1 MRPVLVVLALLG
13 LALGFS
19 LDTFL
24 EQRQAGE
31 RQGIFDGDNRLA
43 LGAVF
48 VATLA
53 AATLREALK
62 IIFSHFKGVFG
73 SEPKCENSHFFS
85 IV

>member
-62 IIFSHFKGVFG
+62 IIFSYF
-73 SEPKCENSHFFS
+73 
-85 IV
+85 

>member
-1 MRPVLVVLALLG
+1 MKPVLVVLALLG

-19 LDTFL
+19 LDSLDTFL

-31 RQGIFDGDNRLA
+31 RQGVNDGIFDGDNRLA

-62 IIFSHFKGVFG
+62 IIFSHF
-73 SEPKCENSHFFS
+73 
-85 IV
+85 

>member
-31 RQGIFDGDNRLA
+31 RQGVNDGIFDGDNRLA

-62 IIFSHFKGVFG
+62 IIFSHF
-73 SEPKCENSHFFS
+73 
-85 IV
+85 

>member
-31 RQGIFDGDNRLA
+31 RQGVNDGVFDGDNRLA

-48 VATLA
+48 VAILA

-62 IIFSHFKGVFG
+62 NCIGGQNPIGNIPG
-73 SEPKCENSHFFS
+73 YNLL
-85 IV
+85 

>member
-1 MRPVLVVLALLG
+1 MRTVLVVLALLA

-24 EQRQAGE
+24 EQRKAGE
-31 RQGIFDGDNRLA
+31 KQGIFDGDNRLA

-62 IIFSHFKGVFG
+62 IIFSHF
-73 SEPKCENSHFFS
+73 
-85 IV
+85 